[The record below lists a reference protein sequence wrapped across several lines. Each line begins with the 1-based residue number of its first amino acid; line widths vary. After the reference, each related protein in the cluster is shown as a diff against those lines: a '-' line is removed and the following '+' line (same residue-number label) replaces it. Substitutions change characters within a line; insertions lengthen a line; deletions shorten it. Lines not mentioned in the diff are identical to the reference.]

1 MTAGE
6 EVDSSH
12 HMLEGKVAQSLRKGL
27 PTVTSVFPIALSS
40 TTLGIVVLM

>member
-12 HMLEGKVAQSLRKGL
+12 HMLERKVAQSLCKGL
-27 PTVTSVFPIALSS
+27 PTVTSVFPIAFL
-40 TTLGIVVLM
+40 LVLPHWGL